1 MAAKSIEEQVEDL
14 AKEQLKK
21 FGVRYFTKN
30 ESLNE
35 EIDGALKKADSKS
48 GGARRKFSG
57 YQSLFGDAAL
67 QLYSRG
73 D

>member
-48 GGARRKFSG
+48 GGGEAEIFRISKSFWRCRI
-57 YQSLFGDAAL
+57 AAIFPW
-67 QLYSRG
+67 
-73 D
+73 